1 MRCARTGL
9 SADEFGRRRY
19 EVVARPRRGEARLSA
34 PEQNFQWFGSG
45 GALLDAMEQAIAG
58 AQRSVRLETY
68 IFAPDATGRRFRA
81 ALAAAAERGCA
92 VELLVDALGSRAVTE
107 DFFAPLVTAGGHVR
121 RFNAKR
127 LDRFTLRDHR
137 KLLAVD
143 GASAFVGGC
152 NLADEYAGDGVN
164 HGWRD
169 GGVGLRG
176 AVVAV
181 LEAEFARQ
189 WERATSAVWR
199 LVPGGYALP
208 VPGDARTSVLAMKP
222 GFGASALRTALR
234 GDLARAE
241 DIAITAAYFL
251 PSHRLLRRLR
261 QARRRGAR
269 VRLLLP
275 SRSDVPLMALATQSL
290 YRTLLASGVEVFEYE
305 PQVLHAKSLVLDGV
319 VYTGSSNLDPRSLRL
334 NFELMLR
341 IEDAALAAQA
351 AAQFEQD
358 LSRSRRVTA
367 VTSWRRWS
375 WWRRLGQS
383 AAWLLLARL
392 DPWLARE
399 QLRGL

>member
-1 MRCARTGL
+1 MKELAQG
-9 SADEFGRRRY
+9 
-19 EVVARPRRGEARLSA
+19 
-34 PEQNFQWFGSG
+34 FQWFGSG
-45 GALLDAMEQAIAG
+45 AALLDAMERAIAS
-58 AQRSVRLETY
+58 ARRSVRLETY
-68 IFAPDATGRRFRA
+68 IFAPDATGRRFCA
-81 ALAAAAERGCA
+81 ALAAAAGRGCV
-92 VELLVDALGSRAVTE
+92 VEVLVDALGSRAATDE
-107 DFFAPLVTAGGHVR
+107 FFAPLVAAGGRLR
-121 RFNAKR
+121 RFNARR

-137 KLLAVD
+137 KLLTVD
-143 GASAFVGGC
+143 GALAWVGGC
-152 NLADEYAGDGVN
+152 NLADEYAGDGV
-164 HGWRD
+164 HDGWRD
-169 GGVGLRG
+169 GGVGLSG
-176 AVVAV
+176 AVVPV

-199 LVPGGYALP
+199 LVPGGYALS
-208 VPGDARTSVLAMKP
+208 VPGEVRTRVLAMKP

-234 GDLARAE
+234 GDLARAAN
-241 DIAITAAYFL
+241 IAITAAYFL
-251 PSHRLLRRLR
+251 PGRRLLGQLR

-290 YRTLLASGVEVFEYE
+290 YRTLLRSGIEVFEYE

-341 IEDAALAAQA
+341 IEDAALAAEA
-351 AAQFEQD
+351 AAQFERD

-367 VTSWRRWS
+367 VTSWQGWS
-375 WWRRLGQS
+375 WWRRLGQR